1 MGPQFMSIESWGKL
15 CPMPIP
21 QMFSRFSTM
30 FKHLRSLWGTSLGIA
45 QLHCQ
50 RCSAI
55 DAAAENA
62 IGGKGGSKSHG
73 TVQMCPTCFWNLLD
87 MLLEFCEHHVVV
99 PCLQRTR
106 YSKKEYH
113 HLAHASS
120 PVTRLFQ
127 SDHKW
132 PKRRRGQLPT
142 TAL

>member
-1 MGPQFMSIESWGKL
+1 MSYAYTTHVFKVFHHVQTSPFFVGYKL
-15 CPMPIP
+15 GD
-21 QMFSRFSTM
+21 RE
-30 FKHLRSLWGTSLGIA
+30 IA

-99 PCLQRTR
+99 PCLKITR
-106 YSKKEYH
+106 YSKTEYH
-113 HLAHASS
+113 HLAHAWS
-120 PVTRLFQ
+120 PVNRLFQ

-132 PKRRRGQLPT
+132 PKKAPWT
-142 TAL
+142 TASHRSVRTP